1 MPAIIGE
8 PNALD
13 LVGREMHQIDV
24 HVVPGTPDLN
34 VALRGDAHV
43 QTRPVHGRHVSGLLA
58 QALAAVQVGND
69 LLALGDLVIVNHPH
83 FHRTLLGWSSRWRGT
98 GIGLPASCSSTRR
111 RMNSTR
117 YLASRRQSRSLGRF
131 SPKSTSN
138 TARLWQSWQKPLN
151 ASSSSPLI
159 LETFMVLLLGFWVV
173 VAHDHLDDMTS
184 CAPDVVVAPAQL
196 AGARAVACQVA
207 LAGDGPVPQVAVE
220 YGPALHL
227 GQSSGGHFSTLQPF
241 SSASFSSAAA
251 IRSKAWAIRFWVAS
265 FCISKRVSSITRYLP
280 RPCARPAA

>member
-98 GIGLPASCSSTRR
+98 GMGFPASCSSTRR

-184 CAPDVVVAPAQL
+184 SAQ
-196 AGARAVACQVA
+196 
-207 LAGDGPVPQVAVE
+207 DAVE